1 MAGSTWVNR
10 WMGRNYVGVTV
21 LTQRV
26 GEGDET
32 AVNDG
37 GLGGLLQVTAV
48 DLRNTLQRDRES
60 FFLSPGLPTT
70 NQYEKRAQENEF

>member
-1 MAGSTWVNR
+1 M
-10 WMGRNYVGVTV
+10 GVTV
-21 LTQRV
+21 LAQRV

-48 DLRNTLQRDRES
+48 GVRNTLQCERES
-60 FFLSPGLPTT
+60 LFSLARLANYKSV
-70 NQYEKRAQENEF
+70 

>member
-1 MAGSTWVNR
+1 
-10 WMGRNYVGVTV
+10 MGRNYVGVTV

-60 FFLSPGLPTT
+60 IFLSPGLPTT
-70 NQYEKRAQENEF
+70 NQIRNDEDRRHVSAKKSG